1 MILVFKKIACLV
13 VALIIFSFSVNAK
26 ENFFEYKHDNAEIVK
41 ILGISET
48 ELTDYCTDNSVTY
61 LAVNSDNTKQIK
73 KTEITD
79 EFSKRIFDMS
89 VLGDDDILGLASEL
103 AGIPDTKGEIIEYEG
118 RKFLKTEH
126 ETQDSGGKF
135 TVTQYITVEKS
146 KKTSVAFY
154 TGENTDKT
162 YIWENFKKLA
172 KPQKDYSLFLILGL
186 CVFAFVGVWV
196 LVLLIRDFKKE

>member
-1 MILVFKKIACLV
+1 MILVLKKIACLV
-13 VALIIFSFSVNAK
+13 VALIIFSFSVSAK
-26 ENFFEYKHDNAEIVK
+26 ENFFQYEKDNAEIAK
-41 ILGISET
+41 ILGMSEI
-48 ELTDYCTDNSVTY
+48 ELTDYCTDNSVTF

-89 VLGDDDILGLASEL
+89 VLGDDDILELASEL
-103 AGIPDTKGEIIEYEG
+103 AGIPDTKGEIIEYDG

-146 KKTSVAFY
+146 QKMSVSFY
-154 TGENTDKT
+154 TAENTDKT

-172 KPQKDYSLFLILGL
+172 EPKKDYSLFLILGL